1 MFDIN
6 DMTEEEYKNQLKL
19 ERYRTISSRTRYF
32 TDVAKDTFFLYV
44 KVFVGL
50 MAGLIA
56 ILTAKVPL
64 DLRPDTIIQ
73 LAEGIFSILLFVGVG
88 FVFQIIFCLVRWY
101 QHRFWENELFDDIP
115 KPVWWAFIF
124 EAIYIGLIIVSL
136 CMAYVAV
143 LEVKAY
149 IVLN

>member
-1 MFDIN
+1 
-6 DMTEEEYKNQLKL
+6 
-19 ERYRTISSRTRYF
+19 
-32 TDVAKDTFFLYV
+32 
-44 KVFVGL
+44 